1 MGGVDRASQAQ
12 GVNSNDCYVRRPAGI
27 QVPQRKAA
35 RETPRHSTLPLSDL
49 AYVAFP
55 GEDGDQRG
63 CSFVWVSPSVVADD
77 TNEPDLL
84 AIPMLWPVL
93 LAEMSV
99 SPAISEAGQNARQAH
114 IT

>member
-1 MGGVDRASQAQ
+1 
-12 GVNSNDCYVRRPAGI
+12 
-27 QVPQRKAA
+27 
-35 RETPRHSTLPLSDL
+35 
-49 AYVAFP
+49 
-55 GEDGDQRG
+55 
-63 CSFVWVSPSVVADD
+63 VSPSVVADD

-99 SPAISEAGQNARQAH
+99 SPAISEAGQFARQAH